1 MTCKKKLAV
10 QEPISGGLL
19 LSYKCTGACKHCMY
33 SCSPEWDAD
42 WISEA
47 DITNYLSQLSA
58 TIKPS
63 PYGRDSIDLNSG
75 IHFTGGE
82 PFLNFNLL
90 LQATKIAYELGI
102 ASTFV
107 ETNCYWCGN
116 DEVAEDK
123 LRQLKDAGL
132 KGIMLSVNPFILE
145 YVSFGRTERAIRV
158 SKKVFGQT
166 AIVYQIFFYRQ
177 FKELGIESTLSLED
191 YMGKT
196 GLGSFDYAEMI
207 PMGRFSYKLGHLFKR
222 KKADSFFGQSC
233 EARLTS
239 PYHIHI
245 DNYGNYMGGFCGGI
259 SLGDAHDLSLIFRG
273 IELDKRPVLKALVTG
288 IEELYKIGK
297 KFGYNDLPEGYV
309 SPCHLCIDIRKHLI
323 QKTDEFEELR
333 PKQLYSRI

>member
-1 MTCKKKLAV
+1 MTYTKKLAIR
-10 QEPISGGLL
+10 EPISGGLM

-82 PFLNFNLL
+82 PFLNFDLL
-90 LQATKIAYELGI
+90 LRATRIACELGI
-102 ASTFV
+102 PSTFV

-123 LRQLKDAGL
+123 LKQLKDVGL
-132 KGIMLSVNPFILE
+132 KGIMLSVNPFVLE
-145 YVSFGRTERAIRV
+145 YVSFQRTERAIRV
-158 SKKVFGQT
+158 SKKVFGQN
-166 AIVYQIFFYRQ
+166 AIVYQNFFCRQ
-177 FKELGIESTLSLED
+177 FKELDIESTLSLED

-196 GLGSFDYAEMI
+196 GPGSFDYAEMI

-222 KKADSFFGQSC
+222 QKAESFFGQSC

-259 SLGDAHDLSLIFRG
+259 SLGDAHDLSSIFMG
-273 IELDKRPVLKALVTG
+273 IDLDKRAVLKALVTG

-297 KFGYNDLPEGYV
+297 EFGYEDLSEGYV
-309 SPCHLCIDIRKHLI
+309 SPCHLCIDIRKHLV

-333 PKQLYSRI
+333 PKQLYSHI

>member
-1 MTCKKKLAV
+1 M
-10 QEPISGGLL
+10 
-19 LSYKCTGACKHCMY
+19 LSYKCTGSCKHCMY
-33 SCSPEWDAD
+33 NCSPEWDAD

-82 PFLNFNLL
+82 PFLNFSLL
-90 LQATKIAYELGI
+90 LQATRIACELGI
-102 ASTFV
+102 PSTFV
-107 ETNCYWCGN
+107 ETNCYWCGKE
-116 DEVAEDK
+116 EVAEDK

-145 YVSFGRTERAIRV
+145 YVSFERTERAIRV

-166 AIVYQIFFYRQ
+166 AIVYQTFFYRQ
-177 FKELGIESTLSLED
+177 FKELGIESTLYLED
-191 YMGKT
+191 YTGKT
-196 GLGSFDYAEMI
+196 GPGSFDYAEII
-207 PMGRFSYKLGHLFKR
+207 PMGRFPYKLGHMFKR
-222 KKADSFFGQSC
+222 QKAKSFFGRSC

-273 IELDKRPVLKALVTG
+273 IDLDKRPVLKALVTG

-297 KFGYNDLPEGYV
+297 EFGYEDLPEGYV

-333 PKQLYSRI
+333 PKELYSRI

>member
-1 MTCKKKLAV
+1 M
-10 QEPISGGLL
+10 
-19 LSYKCTGACKHCMY
+19 LSYKCTGTCKHCMY

-47 DITNYLSQLSA
+47 DIKHYLLQLA
-58 TIKPS
+58 GTIKPS

-90 LQATKIAYELGI
+90 LQATRIACELGI
-102 ASTFV
+102 PSTFV

-116 DEVAEDK
+116 DEAAEDK

-145 YVSFGRTERAIRV
+145 YVSFQRTERAIRV
-158 SKKVFGQT
+158 SKKVFGQN
-166 AIVYQIFFYRQ
+166 AIVYQNFFYRQ
-177 FKELGIESTLSLED
+177 FKELGIESTLSLEN
-191 YMGKT
+191 YIGKT
-196 GLGSFDYAEMI
+196 GLGGFDYAEMI
-207 PMGRFSYKLGHLFKR
+207 PMGRFPYKLGHLFKR
-222 KKADSFFGQSC
+222 QKAGFFLGQSC

-259 SLGDAHDLSLIFRG
+259 SLGDAHDLSSIFMG
-273 IELDKRPVLKALVTG
+273 LDLDKRPVLKALVTG

-297 KFGYNDLPEGYV
+297 EFGYDDLPEGYV

-323 QKTDEFEELR
+323 QTTNKFKELK
-333 PKQLYSRI
+333 PKQLYSHI